1 MNYSESEFDKAYAK
15 IIHRIS
21 KSKSPVANPKAYILG
36 GQPGAGKTALQ
47 RNLMIENPN
56 IIIINAD
63 AYRNSHPRFNE
74 IQAEFGTLAQRHT
87 QPFINE
93 VVEKLI
99 SDLSNMKYNLV
110 IEGTLRTA
118 EIPLNTCRM
127 LKNKGYSVELHII
140 SVKKEISYESTIY
153 RYENNIELGMVPR
166 ATAKED
172 HDNVVDAIC
181 DNLDIIYA
189 QNDFDDIKLFDREGN
204 NLYTTKCGVSPVL
217 IEKEKLFGAWSD
229 FEIISYK
236 KMIDDI
242 IALKRSRNAPDL
254 AKYILESSIKFAYAK
269 SRVEK
274 SNK

>member
-1 MNYSESEFDKAYAK
+1 MNYSEAEFDKAYKK
-15 IIHRIS
+15 IIRRII
-21 KSKSPVANPKAYILG
+21 KSKSPVSNPMAYILG
-36 GQPGAGKTALQ
+36 GQPGAGKTGLQ
-47 RNLMIENPN
+47 RNLMVENSN

-99 SDLSNMKYNLV
+99 SDLSDMKYNLV

-153 RYENNIELGMVPR
+153 RL
-166 ATAKED
+166 
-172 HDNVVDAIC
+172 
-181 DNLDIIYA
+181 
-189 QNDFDDIKLFDREGN
+189 
-204 NLYTTKCGVSPVL
+204 SL
-217 IEKEKLFGAWSD
+217 IH
-229 FEIISYK
+229 I
-236 KMIDDI
+236 
-242 IALKRSRNAPDL
+242 
-254 AKYILESSIKFAYAK
+254 
-269 SRVEK
+269 
-274 SNK
+274 